1 MPIPDQMSHIHR
13 ALIHHLSEV
22 RLLRDFSPHLNPAM
36 NGAIR

>member
-1 MPIPDQMSHIHR
+1 MSHIHR